1 MKRIILL
8 AIVILLAS
16 GCANIKNST
25 YESIINETTKSD
37 VEIYNTYRRGYKFYS
52 PVGVFVTNSKEYNEI
67 LKNGKETYYMYIDL
81 ISYLNKVEIEH
92 TPESNVYYT
101 KINEGNKTGYVE
113 IKLSSSGKYLV
124 EIMYN
129 YAKIEVMVEETR
141 IKNCLSDAMVILS
154 SIKYDDAF
162 LETISKES
170 LLNYKEETV
179 DIFNKK
185 GSGDASQFLE
195 YVEEYDNVDEETLP
209 DYDKIN

>member
-25 YESIINETTKSD
+25 YESIISETTKSD

-67 LKNGKETYYMYIDL
+67 LKNDKETYYMYIDL